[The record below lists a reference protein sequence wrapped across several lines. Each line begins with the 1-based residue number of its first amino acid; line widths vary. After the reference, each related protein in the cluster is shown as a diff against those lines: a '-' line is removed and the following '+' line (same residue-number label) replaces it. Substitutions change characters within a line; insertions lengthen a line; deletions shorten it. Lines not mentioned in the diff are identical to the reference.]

1 VIIMQVFERYVS
13 PHEFLAFA
21 CEILLISGS
30 LVFVFFLLQEPHA
43 GSAALSGKVLLAAGL
58 CQLSLYYHGF
68 YDLRLAPSLRDQLLQ
83 LIQAAGATCV
93 VLGLLYLLVPAVALQ
108 SRGVL
113 VALGLLTFMV
123 FCWRLILNRLMRTS
137 QLIENVL
144 VVGTGVA
151 PRAVAHELTERHPWS
166 HRVIG
171 FVGDIAGA
179 EDEHGGLPRLG
190 GVRDILAVVESAHI
204 DRIVVGLPEGRVR
217 LPVRQLVNAKM
228 SGIAVEDASAAYER
242 LTGQLLLEEL
252 KLSKMVFAERFDVSR
267 RRRLV
272 KRAWD
277 LTFSTIGLL
286 LAAPLF
292 AFTALAVWA
301 TSGRPVLYCQERV
314 GQNGRV
320 FTLYKF
326 RSMRRDAET
335 AGPVWA
341 SAEDGRITPV
351 GRFIRRTRL
360 DELPQ
365 LWNVLKGDMS
375 FVGPRP
381 ERPVFV
387 QALARENAFYHLR
400 HAVKPGITGWAQ
412 VRYRYADSIESAFE
426 KLRYDLYY
434 IKHLSVAFDLTIVVD
449 TVKTILFRVGSH

>member
-1 VIIMQVFERYVS
+1 MQVFERYVS
-13 PHEFLAFA
+13 PHELLAFA
-21 CEILLISGS
+21 FEVLLISGS
-30 LVFVFFLLQEPHA
+30 LVVVFLLQEPDD
-43 GSAALSGKVLLAAGL
+43 GSPGLIGKVLLAAGL

-83 LIQAAGATCV
+83 LIQAAGATCL

-113 VALGLLTFMV
+113 VALTFLTFTV
-123 FCWRLILNRLMRTS
+123 FCWRLLFHRLMRTS
-137 QLIENVL
+137 PLLENIL
-144 VVGTGVA
+144 VVGTGTA
-151 PRAVAHELTERHPWS
+151 PRAVAHELVARHSWS
-166 HRVIG
+166 HRVVG
-171 FVGDIAGA
+171 FVGDGAGL
-179 EDEHGGLPRLG
+179 EDDRLPLLG
-190 GVRDILAVVESAHI
+190 GVRDIPSIVESQHI
-204 DRIVVGLPEGRVR
+204 DRIVVGLPDGRVR
-217 LPVRQLVNAKM
+217 LPAQQLVNAKL
-228 SGIAVEDASAAYER
+228 SGVAVEDAAAAYER
-242 LTGQLLLEEL
+242 LTGQVLLEDL

-267 RRRLV
+267 QRRLV
-272 KRAWD
+272 KRVWD
-277 LTFSTIGLL
+277 LTFSSIGLL

-292 AFTALAVWA
+292 ALTALAVWA
-301 TSGRPVLYCQERV
+301 MSGRPVLYRQERV
-314 GQNGRV
+314 GQHGRV

-335 AGPVWA
+335 SGPVWA
-341 SAEDGRITPV
+341 SAQDSRVTAV
-351 GRFIRRTRL
+351 GRFIRLTRL

-387 QALARENAFYHLR
+387 NALARENAFYQLR

-412 VRYRYADSIESAFE
+412 VRYRYADSVESALE

-434 IKHLSVAFDLTIVVD
+434 VKHLSVAFDLTIVVD
-449 TVKTILFRVGSH
+449 TVKTILFRMGSH